1 VSAPTVS
8 VVVPSYRRPDQ
19 LRLCLLALARQ
30 RLAPLETL
38 VVLRP
43 DDHESRDV
51 ASAAEGVS
59 IVSTVRPGMV
69 AALNAG
75 REVARGEL
83 IAFTDDDG
91 EAHPDWLERL
101 VERFESDARI
111 GAVGGRD
118 IVYRGDRVDEGV
130 TDVVGRLRWYGRR
143 IGRHHFR
150 STLQDVQIVKGA
162 NMAYRAIALEPFD
175 VNLRGGGAEV
185 HNDLEAS
192 LSVWRRGWRVVYDPS
207 VLIDHRPGPR
217 FDDDGRE
224 RRSLEAELAETHNEL
239 YALLRHS
246 PPARRPLV
254 LAYQTL
260 VGTRLAPGLAFG
272 AVQALRGKPQA
283 WPRTFAFARARA
295 EALGTLL
302 RAGSPRG
309 ATPSTDT
316 RPGGR

>member
-1 VSAPTVS
+1 M
-8 VVVPSYRRPDQ
+8 VVPSYRRPDQ
-19 LRLCLLALARQ
+19 LRRCLAALARQ
-30 RLAPLETL
+30 RHAPLETL

-43 DDHESRDV
+43 EDHASRDV
-51 ASAAEGVS
+51 VSVAEDVS
-59 IVSTVRPGMV
+59 IVTTTRPGMV

-75 REVARGEL
+75 RAAARGEL

-101 VERFESDARI
+101 VERFASDARI

-118 IVYRGDRVDEGV
+118 IVYHGDRIDDGATDE
-130 TDVVGRLRWYGRR
+130 VGRLRWYGRR
-143 IGRHHFR
+143 IGRHHHR
-150 STLQDVQIVKGA
+150 STLQDVQFVKGA
-162 NMAYRAIALEPFD
+162 NMAFRAIALEPFD
-175 VNLRGGGAEV
+175 VNLHGGGAEV

-224 RRSLEAELAETHNEL
+224 RRSLQAELDEQHNEL

-246 PPARRPLV
+246 PPARRPPV

-260 VGTRLAPGLAFG
+260 VGSRQAPGLALG
-272 AVQALRGKPQA
+272 AVHALRGRPQA
-283 WPRTFAFARARA
+283 WRRTLAFARARVQ
-295 EALGTLL
+295 ALGTLR
-302 RAGSPRG
+302 RAG
-309 ATPSTDT
+309 A
-316 RPGGR
+316 PGGAAPSGDARPQGG